1 MTEITHGGRRSGAG
15 RPTKDAQQ
23 DSIASFH
30 AARCRKENALADL
43 RRMEAD
49 ALAGRLYD
57 RGEVLRVIATT
68 IAVFAE
74 QVRSIP
80 DKLERENGLTGRQ
93 AEAAERVIDD
103 HLEMI
108 RDRLLAIVPKGTHP
122 AAADILRAMA
132 EQLERRGTA

>member
-1 MTEITHGGRRSGAG
+1 MTTSNHGGRRPGAG

-23 DSIASFH
+23 DNIAEFH
-30 AARCRKENALADL
+30 AARTRKEGALADL

-49 ALAGRLYD
+49 TKAGELYD

-74 QVRSIP
+74 QVRGIP

-122 AAADILRAMA
+122 GAVDILRAMA